1 MWPVDARPRARRA
14 FAARIFLV
22 VLLTA
27 AAGCVAPAP
36 TFESYEGKAVASAEE
51 TVSALRT
58 AVLGADVAAE
68 GRSFAPAISTLIAE
82 AERDAIGA
90 RGSFASI
97 QPPDVASDRLR
108 DELIAL
114 LDDAVDGLAELRIA
128 ARRADLAALQR
139 VASPLTALADE
150 LERFAREHDT

>member
-1 MWPVDARPRARRA
+1 MSRVDARPRARRA
-14 FAARIFLV
+14 FAARICLV

-68 GRSFAPAISTLIAE
+68 GRSFAPTISTLMAE

-97 QPPDVASDRLR
+97 QPPDAASDRLR
-108 DELIAL
+108 EELIAL
-114 LDDAVDGLAELRIA
+114 LDDAVDGLAELRIV
-128 ARRADLAALQR
+128 ARRGDLQALPR
-139 VASPLTALADE
+139 VAGPLRDVADR
-150 LERFAREHDT
+150 LERFAGEHET